1 MWLSMIHSPVTS
13 MMSPVDL
20 RSRIP
25 SSTWGQPILSID
37 DALERYGESE
47 PVLAEILSGLA
58 YLKEDLDYRADER
71 SRAQRALEEQNR
83 ELVESRSRL
92 AALAAELSTPII
104 KVWSGV
110 LLIPLIGSFDSG
122 RAVEMVD
129 RLMAAVVRER
139 ARFVILELTG
149 VSSVDTAT
157 ADHFLRIIG
166 AVRLLGAEGIIAGV
180 QPSVAM
186 SMVSLGV
193 DTSGI
198 RTARDA
204 EEALVHCQRSGRN

>member
-1 MWLSMIHSPVTS
+1 MTGTKEFAEVIMQQILAIHGDRDTIS
-13 MMSPVDL
+13 L
-20 RSRIP
+20 
-25 SSTWGQPILSID
+25 D
-37 DALERYGESE
+37 DALEQYGENE
-47 PVLAEILSGLA
+47 PALAEILSGLA
-58 YLKEDLDYRADER
+58 YLKEDLDFRAKER
-71 SRAQRALEEQNR
+71 ARAQEALEKQNR
-83 ELVESRSRL
+83 ELEEGRSRL
-92 AALAAELSTPII
+92 AILAAELSTPII
-104 KVWSGV
+104 KIWSGV
-110 LLIPLIGSFDSG
+110 LLIPLIGSFDSN
-122 RAVEMVD
+122 RAIEMVD

-166 AVRLLGAEGIIAGV
+166 AVRLLGAEGVIAGV

-186 SMVSLGV
+186 AMVSLGV

-204 EEALVHCQRSGRN
+204 EEALVYCQRPQ